1 MKSRRVS
8 IVIFYDK
15 DKVLIQDR
23 RKISKYGEEYG
34 FFGGGIE
41 EGETPEQA
49 LKREIKEELS
59 ITIDNFKLF
68 KHYNTIIKEVDM
80 EIEYFIYTSKIPD
93 LNSLDVKEGKMVM
106 FDLNK
111 TLKLKMISEDSK
123 ILKEFIKLKG
133 EIE

>member
-8 IVIFYDK
+8 IMIFYDK

-34 FFGGGIE
+34 FCGGGIE
-41 EGETPEQA
+41 KGETPEQA

-59 ITIDNFKLF
+59 ITLSDFKLF
-68 KHYNTIIKEVDM
+68 KHDKAIIKDIDM
-80 EIEYFIYTSKIPD
+80 EIEYFVSTSKIPD